1 MPCDA
6 DRIAQAGGEEFL
18 ATPVQIV
25 PDDRGPARI
34 LLLADVARGA
44 DRDVEPSVGPE
55 QDRAC
60 GVAAVGKVRDD
71 LRRPAGRPVASKL
84 IDTPDFSRAG
94 DIELAVVKREP
105 VRPIEALDDP
115 FRARGI
121 AVRSKPDRKSVV

>member
-105 VRPIEALDDP
+105 VRPIEA
-115 FRARGI
+115 
-121 AVRSKPDRKSVV
+121 RSEEHTSELQSRLHL

>member
-1 MPCDA
+1 MPRDA
-6 DRIAQAGGEEFL
+6 DRIAQSRGKDLFSSAIG
-18 ATPVQIV
+18 VV

-115 FRARGI
+115 FSARGI
-121 AVRSKPDRKSVV
+121 RSEEHTSELQSR